1 MANLP
6 NKHGGGSKTNINGL
20 HFEQT
25 TSLND
30 ALINKGYTIKND
42 SDVYQNNKK
51 IGISAPKHKLS
62 NNILK
67 PRGINFED
75 IISKKLLPLDA
86 FYNLNNNTIYI
97 LEKKFQ
103 NSEGSVDEKLQT
115 CGFKKWEYEK
125 LFSPINI
132 NVEYI
137 YILNDWFK
145 HSKYSDTLDYIILQN
160 CHYYFNEIPLH
171 FLNL

>member
-20 HFEQT
+20 YFEQT

-30 ALINKGYTIKND
+30 ALINKGYTIEEGFN
-42 SDVYQNNKK
+42 VYKDNKM
-51 IGISAPKHKLS
+51 IGISAPK
-62 NNILK
+62 NNLYKKILEPK
-67 PRGINFED
+67 GINFEN
-75 IISKKLLPLDA
+75 IISKKLLPDDA
-86 FYNLNNNTIYI
+86 FYNINNNTVYI

-103 NSEGSVDEKLQT
+103 NVDGSVDEKLQT
-115 CGFKKWEYEK
+115 CGFKKGQYEK

-132 NVEYI
+132 KVEYI

-145 HSKYSDTLDYIILQN
+145 QYKYHDVLDYIKSQG
-160 CHYYFNEIPLH
+160 CHYYFNEVPLDL
-171 FLNL
+171 LNL

>member
-1 MANLP
+1 MASLA

-30 ALINKGYTIKND
+30 ALINKGYTIKNGY
-42 SDVYQNNKK
+42 DVYKDNKK
-51 IGISAPKHKLS
+51 IGISAPKRNLYKK
-62 NNILK
+62 ILE
-67 PRGINFED
+67 PRGINFGS
-75 IISKKLLPLDA
+75 IISKQLLPDDA
-86 FYNLNNNTIYI
+86 FYNLNDNTIYI

-103 NSEGSVDEKLQT
+103 NSHGSVDEKLQT
-115 CGFKKWEYEK
+115 RGCKKWEYEK

-132 NVEYI
+132 KVEYI

-145 HSKYSDTLDYIILQN
+145 QSKYHDTLDYINLQN
-160 CHYYFNEIPLH
+160 CHYYFNEIPLD

>member
-1 MANLP
+1 MASLA

-30 ALINKGYTIKND
+30 ALINKGYTIKNGY
-42 SDVYQNNKK
+42 DVYKDNKK
-51 IGISAPKHKLS
+51 IGISAPKRNLYKK
-62 NNILK
+62 IFE
-67 PRGINFED
+67 PRCINFGS
-75 IISKKLLPLDA
+75 IISKQLLPDDA
-86 FYNLNNNTIYI
+86 FYNLNDNTIYI

-103 NSEGSVDEKLQT
+103 NSHGSVDEKLQT

-132 NVEYI
+132 KVEYI

-145 HSKYSDTLDYIILQN
+145 QSKYHDTLDYINLQN
-160 CHYYFNEIPLH
+160 CHYYFNEIPLD

>member
-1 MANLP
+1 MNMGEFIMASLA

-30 ALINKGYTIKND
+30 ALINKGYTIKNGY
-42 SDVYQNNKK
+42 DVYKD
-51 IGISAPKHKLS
+51 
-62 NNILK
+62 
-67 PRGINFED
+67 INFGS
-75 IISKKLLPLDA
+75 IISKQLLPDDA
-86 FYNLNNNTIYI
+86 FYNLNDNTIYI

-103 NSEGSVDEKLQT
+103 NSHGSVDEKLQT

-132 NVEYI
+132 KVEYI

-145 HSKYSDTLDYIILQN
+145 QSKYHDTLDYINLQN
-160 CHYYFNEIPLH
+160 CHYYFNEIPLD